1 MNVDKVFNVAA
12 LIVGL
17 AIVATLVA
25 SRNTAT
31 IVKAVGESFSGSI
44 RAAKGTR

>member
-1 MNVDKVFNVAA
+1 MNIDKVFNVAA

-25 SRNTAT
+25 SKNTAGV
-31 IVKAVGESFSGSI
+31 VKSVGDAFSGSI
-44 RAAKGTR
+44 RAAKG

>member
-1 MNVDKVFNVAA
+1 MNLDKVFNVAA

-25 SRNTAT
+25 SKNTAS
-31 IVKAVGESFSGSI
+31 IVKSVGDTFSGSI
-44 RAAKGTR
+44 RAAKG

>member
-25 SRNTAT
+25 SKNTAS
-31 IVKAVGESFSGSI
+31 IVKSVGDSFSGSI
-44 RAAKGTR
+44 RAAKG

>member
-25 SRNTAT
+25 SKNTAS
-31 IVKAVGESFSGSI
+31 IVKSVGDTFSGSI
-44 RAAKGTR
+44 RAAKG

>member
-1 MNVDKVFNVAA
+1 MNFDKVFNVAA

-25 SRNTAT
+25 SPNTAR
-31 IVKAVGESFSGSI
+31 IVTSLGNAFTGSI
-44 RAAKGTR
+44 RAAKG